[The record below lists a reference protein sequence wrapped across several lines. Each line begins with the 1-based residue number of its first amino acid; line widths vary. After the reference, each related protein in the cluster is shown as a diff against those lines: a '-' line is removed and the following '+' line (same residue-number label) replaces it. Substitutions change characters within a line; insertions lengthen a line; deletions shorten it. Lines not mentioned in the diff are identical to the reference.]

1 MKVLAGVLLL
11 AVLAQ
16 AIDDD
21 WRTITPRNVYPKI
34 PIFEVPG
41 GERIVGGYE
50 AARNS
55 IPYQAG
61 LFITTPAGTFFCGG
75 SLISPT
81 TILTAAHCVDGASSV
96 QVRLG
101 AHSVSAVESTQVR
114 ITSERFTVH
123 SGWDADTLFNDI
135 ALVHLPEAA
144 PINENIQTIQLPS
157 GDTSDFAGVSAR
169 VSGWGKDSDQAAGIS
184 PVLRYVFA
192 PVITNSECSNTFGW
206 YITSGHVCIRGTGGI
221 GSCSGD
227 SGGPLVVDG
236 VQIGVVS
243 FGAAAGC
250 ELGYPSAFTR
260 VTSFLDWI
268 SSNSDVL
275 IN

>member
-144 PINENIQTIQLPS
+144 PINAPIQTIQLPS